1 MPRGAVPV
9 AGQRA
14 APGVRARGFPP
25 PRRRARGARG
35 GRWDQTR
42 REWRA
47 VRALTVDSA
56 RHGVGLSLHHRIR
69 SRSEYGAD
77 SDESAPDPSAAPTGG
92 ACSREEV
99 SPPLGGHGPWRA
111 PPPTS
116 QRSTKEAGKTETST
130 ASGPLL
136 PAADVSVHCSEGDCR
151 EGDCRWDPSGP
162 AHRFGSRGPTTDR
175 DAGCRAR
182 QAAGRL
188 APAEFTPTE
197 FTPTEVT
204 PTEVTPQGPPG
215 RPWRSCGGL
224 RRGAQA
230 RPRLTA
236 R

>member
-9 AGQRA
+9 SGQRA

-25 PRRRARGARG
+25 PRRGARGARG

-77 SDESAPDPSAAPTGG
+77 SAESAPDPSAAPTCG

-111 PPPTS
+111 PRPTS
-116 QRSTKEAGKTETST
+116 QRSTREAGKTETST
-130 ASGPLL
+130 ASGPLS
-136 PAADVSVHCSEGDCR
+136 PPADVSVHCCEGDCSEGDC
-151 EGDCRWDPSGP
+151 CWDPSGP
-162 AHRFGSRGPTTDR
+162 AHRFGSRGPPPTGR

-188 APAEFTPTE
+188 APAGFTPTE
-197 FTPTEVT
+197 FTPR
-204 PTEVTPQGPPG
+204 GPPG

-224 RRGAQA
+224 RRGARA
-230 RPRLTA
+230 RPRLPA